1 MPEDPLD
8 NAALL
13 RRSLERAR
21 ALEANDPE
29 IARMRPLSEVLDS
42 LPDCRSA
49 AEIFKRVC
57 EAYADRPALGSRA
70 YRVVP
75 DDELGRSKLSYQAH
89 FDTITYHELWHRT
102 VRLATGWHEA
112 GLADAGSFVGIC
124 AFGSPDFVLA
134 EMSCLYLGA
143 VSVPLQT
150 SLTPA
155 DLAQII
161 RDAGISCL
169 VASRD
174 QLELVASVVPECP
187 SVRSVGVI
195 DWHVEAS
202 SDVDLFERVKDQL
215 ATHGRRLWNLA
226 ELEAL
231 GHQVRVRPMHTP
243 AEGLDPLVTLIYTSG
258 STGLPKGAVY
268 PDSLWRQTWLRTTRF
283 GRLPVMPQLTV
294 SYLPIN
300 HFMGRGSVIATLAR
314 GGLVNFTLAPD
325 MSTLFEDIRLVRP
338 TSLSLVPRVAEMI
351 HQHYLIELARRG
363 EEQADAIREEMGQSF
378 LGDRLLWANI
388 GSAPT
393 SPEVLR
399 FLKRC
404 FQVPILEG
412 YGSTEAGV
420 ITFDGRIVE
429 DAIVDYKLIDAPE
442 AGYLTT
448 DVPHPRGQLLI
459 KSRWSVPGYYKSPE
473 ATRALYDDDGYLRTG
488 DIVEERAPGELAV
501 VGRVKDVLKLSQGEF
516 VTLWKLEAA
525 FTADSPLIRQVYLY
539 GHSDRAYL
547 VGVVVPDREAV
558 HERLTREGHPMN
570 DDDAKRL
577 VRAELDRVAEAE
589 GLRPFEVPRDFLLEW
604 TPFSKENRLLTE
616 TSKMARPRLKARY
629 GPALDRLYDTI
640 ERNQLRELSHLRLDP
655 HAPVDTKVRAAA
667 QAILGLQ
674 DLDMGRRFTDLGGDS
689 LSAVQLASLLEHVCG
704 VRVPEALILDPALS
718 LAGLARA
725 VERTLQEQTSGRPTF
740 ETVHGASATIV
751 RAADLRLDRFL
762 TPDELVG
769 ASALAYGNQDGSCLL
784 TGASG
789 FLGRF
794 LVLELLDRLPV
805 GARLYCLVRAVDDA
819 AAERRLR
826 GIFERGDPAM
836 RVRFERL
843 ASDRLV
849 ALAGDLMRP
858 RFGLTEDTFDRLA
871 GELSL
876 IVHNGAL
883 VNHAYAYPQLFEPN
897 VLGTVEAIRLAMRRR
912 LKAVSYLSTVGVV
925 GGARPGG
932 RVSEDIDPG
941 ALWAERPVNTGY
953 AVGYA
958 TSKWAGEV
966 LVREYHDRT
975 GAPVSVFRPTMI
987 LTPTCCPSEINASD
1001 LFVRLIAGLIYT
1013 GIAPASFYAP
1023 SAVKPSFDGIP
1034 ADFIAE
1040 AIAAVSY
1047 AMTPSWHLYHVAN
1060 PQANAGVSLDTVV
1073 DWIIAAGY
1081 PLERIADHAQWYEEF
1096 GRRLRALDE
1105 LRRAHSPLPILYSW
1119 REPERMDRHT
1129 GLDNTAFRA
1138 RVQELLGDEEL
1149 PGLSETLVRRTLAG
1163 MVAHGL
1169 IPPAVPRPG
1178 AITWAPEE
1186 APAPRPR
1193 ES

>member
-1 MPEDPLD
+1 MPEVPLD

-13 RRSLERAR
+13 QRSLERAR
-21 ALEANDPE
+21 ELEAHDPE
-29 IARMRPLSEVLDS
+29 IARLRPLPEVLES
-42 LPDCRSA
+42 LQRCGSSA
-49 AEIFKRVC
+49 AIVKRIC

-75 DDELGRSKLSYQAH
+75 DAELGRSKLSYQSH
-89 FDTITYHELWHRT
+89 FDTLTYGELWHRT
-102 VRLATGWHEA
+102 VRLATGWDA
-112 GLADAGSFVGIC
+112 SGLARSGAFVGIC
-124 AFGSPDFVLA
+124 GFGSPEFVLA
-134 EMSCLYLGA
+134 ELACLYLGA

-155 DLAQII
+155 DLAQIV

-169 VASRD
+169 IASRD
-174 QLELVASVVPECP
+174 QLELAASVVPECP
-187 SVRSVGVI
+187 GVTSVGVI

-215 ATHGRRLWNLA
+215 YARGCRLWNLA
-226 ELEAL
+226 EMEAL
-231 GHQVRVRPMHTP
+231 GHQVPVLPMQEP
-243 AEGLDPLVTLIYTSG
+243 APGTDPLVTLIYTSG
-258 STGLPKGAVY
+258 STGLPKGAMY

-283 GRLPVMPQLTV
+283 GHLPVLPQLTV
-294 SYLPIN
+294 SYLPMN
-300 HFMGRGSVIATLAR
+300 HFMGRGGVIGTLAR

-338 TSLSLVPRVAEMI
+338 TTLSLVPRVADMI
-351 HQHYLIELARRG
+351 YQHYLIEQVRRG
-363 EEQADAIREEMGQSF
+363 EDQAAIICEEMGKSF

-393 SPEVLR
+393 APEVLG

-404 FQVPILEG
+404 FGIPVLEG

-420 ITFDGRIVE
+420 ITYDHRIVE
-429 DAIVDYKLIDAPE
+429 DAILDYKLIDAPE

-448 DVPHPRGQLLI
+448 DRPHPRGQLLI

-473 ATRALYDDDGYLRTG
+473 ATRALYDDEGYLRTG
-488 DIVEERAPGELAV
+488 DIVEERAPGELV
-501 VGRVKDVLKLSQGEF
+501 IVGRVKDVLKLSQGEF

-558 HERLTREGHPMN
+558 ATRLTREGHPLN

-577 VRAELDRVAEAE
+577 VRAELDRVAEAQ
-589 GLRPFEVPRDFLLEW
+589 GLRPYEVPRDFLLEW

-616 TSKMARPRLKARY
+616 TSKMARPRLKERY

-640 ERNQLRELSHLRLDP
+640 ERNQLRELSQLRLDP
-655 HAPVDTKVRAAA
+655 QAPVATKVRAAA

-674 DLDMGRRFTDLGGDS
+674 DLDMSRRFTDFGGDS
-689 LSAVQLASLLEHVCG
+689 LSAVQLASLLEHLCG

-725 VERTLQEQTSGRPTF
+725 VERAQREQTAGRPTF
-740 ETVHGASATIV
+740 ETVHGASATII
-751 RAADLRLDRFL
+751 RAADLRLDKFL
-762 TPDELVG
+762 TPDELAG
-769 ASALAYGNQDGSCLL
+769 ASTLAYGNMDGSCLL

-794 LVLELLDRLPV
+794 LVLELLDRLPL
-805 GARLYCLVRAVDDA
+805 GARLYCLVRAADDA

-849 ALAGDLMRP
+849 VLAGDLMRP
-858 RFGLTEDTFDRLA
+858 RFGLSEEVFDRLA

-883 VNHAYAYPQLFEPN
+883 VNHAYSYPQLFEPN

-912 LKAVSYLSTVGVV
+912 LKALSYLSTVGVV
-925 GGARPGG
+925 AGARPGG
-932 RVSEDIDPG
+932 RVSEDVDPR
-941 ALWAERPVNTGY
+941 ALWPERPVNSGY

-966 LVREYHDRT
+966 LVREYQERT

-987 LTPTCCPSEINASD
+987 LTPQCCPSEINASD
-1001 LFVRLIAGLIYT
+1001 LFVRLIAGLVYT

-1040 AIAAVSY
+1040 AIAAISY
-1047 AMTPSWHLYHVAN
+1047 AATPAWRLYHVAN
-1060 PQANAGVSLDTVV
+1060 PEGNAGVSLDTVV
-1073 DWIIAAGY
+1073 DWIISAGY
-1081 PLERIADHAQWYEEF
+1081 AIERIPDYAAWYQEF

-1105 LRRAHSPLPILYSW
+1105 VRRAHSPLPILYSW
-1119 REPERMDRHT
+1119 EHPERMDQHT

-1138 RVQELLGDEEL
+1138 RVQELLGEDTL
-1149 PGLSETLVRRTLAG
+1149 PGLSESLVHRTLSG

-1169 IPPAVPRPG
+1169 IPPPTRPG
-1178 AITWAPEE
+1178 AVTWAPEE
-1186 APAPRPR
+1186 APAPKSQ